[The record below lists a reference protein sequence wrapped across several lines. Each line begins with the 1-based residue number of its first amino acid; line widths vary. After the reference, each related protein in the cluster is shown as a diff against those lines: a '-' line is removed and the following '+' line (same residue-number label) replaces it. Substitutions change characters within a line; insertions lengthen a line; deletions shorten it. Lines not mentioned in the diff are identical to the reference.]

1 LPRALANALG
11 FRHLTK
17 TSLADFVKEGLAMR
31 KSRELTWS
39 QLAMAANAPM
49 LTRASMVD
57 GKLEVGI
64 LPTGQVVGVI
74 EALPTVAEVLETL
87 MREAEATLARLTGID
102 EAPRLARPASPDAAA
117 SPRRE
122 RA

>member
-1 LPRALANALG
+1 
-11 FRHLTK
+11 
-17 TSLADFVKEGLAMR
+17 MR

-64 LPTGQVVGVI
+64 LPTGQVVGAI
-74 EALPTVAEVLETL
+74 DALPTVAEVLEDI
-87 MREAEATLARLTGID
+87 MQEAAATLTRLSGG
-102 EAPRLARPASPDAAA
+102 DAVV
-117 SPRRE
+117 PIRE